1 MSDAPF
7 VLRNYVPFLEAAEE
21 GDVLLTG
28 LGLGCL
34 VRGLLARPLVRS
46 VTVVELHAD
55 VLELIGPYY
64 RRPGVELVHADAL
77 DWEPPRAG
85 AGTWRCWTSSTTAS
99 SSRAC
104 LDHYGHGSTRSW
116 PNPAEIPDQP
126 AGPDLEHLISRAP
139 GGRGLTANRAPPGAV
154 RRRSAHGGGRAA
166 LLEPGA
172 QEHRRRPAQ
181 HGEGLV
187 VVQPAHVLHDDDR
200 VDPER
205 RGRGRPAGVAVARRR
220 GP

>member
-1 MSDAPF
+1 MRGHPPFDALGAMRVTGHLPATGRLGRARLGRWSVSEEEAREAEALQRTWSPEADGHPLAAGEYSVLLVDGEFSMSDAPF
-7 VLRNYVPFLEAAEE
+7 VLRNYVPFLEAAE

-77 DWEPPRAG
+77 DWEPPEGRRWDVAMLDILDDRELVEG
-85 AGTWRCWTSSTTAS
+85 L
-99 SSRAC
+99 
-104 LDHYGHGSTRSW
+104 LDHYEPWVHALW

-126 AGPDLEHLISRAP
+126 AGPDLEHLTSRA
-139 GGRGLTANRAPPGAV
+139 
-154 RRRSAHGGGRAA
+154 RAA
-166 LLEPGA
+166 
-172 QEHRRRPAQ
+172 
-181 HGEGLV
+181 
-187 VVQPAHVLHDDDR
+187 
-200 VDPER
+200 
-205 RGRGRPAGVAVARRR
+205 VA
-220 GP
+220 